1 MVDQQLETNA
11 PREPGV
17 VYVLENEAF
26 ATPVVK
32 IGKTGQ
38 QDWVARIRQLNTG
51 VPLPFTCAKASRVD
65 DMSAVERFLHQT
77 FYPAKHHWRG
87 EFYQVDAW
95 RVAQVLDLFGG
106 VDVTDLAPVPSNEEE
121 EAINTTVSVKESR
134 TDFTFEVAEIPV
146 GAKLGFKGRPE
157 IEAEVV
163 DGNTTVRYKS
173 ETYSMSA
180 LATKIKE
187 KNYVVQG
194 ILWWTYEGE
203 TLRQRRDRMEEEAKN
218 PIQER
223 EAFQ

>member
-1 MVDQQLETNA
+1 MVDEQAEQVQSRA
-11 PREPGV
+11 PGV
-17 VYVLENEAF
+17 VYILENEAF
-26 ATPVVK
+26 TAPVVK

-38 QDWVARIRQLNTG
+38 QDWVARIRQLNTA

-65 DMSAVERFLHQT
+65 DMGAIERFLHQT
-77 FYPAKHHWRG
+77 FHPAKRHWRG
-87 EFYQVDAW
+87 EFYEVEAW

-106 VDVTDLAPVPSNEEE
+106 VDVTDLAPVPNNEEE
-121 EAINTTVSVKESR
+121 EAINTAVSAKEAR
-134 TDFTFEVAEIPV
+134 ADFTFAVAEIPV

-163 DGNTTVRYKS
+163 DSNTTVRYKN

-187 KNYVVQG
+187 KDYVVQG

-203 TLRQRRDRMEEEAKN
+203 TLRQRRDRMEEEARN
-218 PIQER
+218 PIQEQ
-223 EAFQ
+223 EQCQ